1 MPTAYKLA
9 QVAGGTAVTAYSSL
23 YSTGTATTAI
33 VSNLLVANQGTASL
47 TVRVGTDTA
56 GAVAPGAGEW
66 ILYDVV
72 IAGNDT
78 LSFGPLS
85 MGTSLALVVS
95 SSGTACTFSA
105 AVAEIS

>member
-1 MPTAYKLA
+1 MATTYKLP
-9 QVAGGTAVTAYSSL
+9 QVQGSSSTGTYATL
-23 YSTGTATTAI
+23 YSTGASTTAI
-33 VSNLLVANQGTASL
+33 VSNVLVANEAATAV
-47 TVRVGTDTA
+47 TVRIGVAASAGTPAA
-56 GAVAPGAGEW
+56 GSW

-85 MGTSLALVVS
+85 LGNTQFLRVS
-95 SSGTACTFSA
+95 SSENTCTFSA

>member
-1 MPTAYKLA
+1 MATTYSLA
-9 QVAGGTAVTAYSSL
+9 QVQGTSSTGTYSTL
-23 YSTGTATTAI
+23 YSTGASTTAI
-33 VSNLLVANQGTASL
+33 VSNLLIANQASSAV
-47 TVRVGTDTA
+47 TVRVGIDDTA
-56 GAVAPGAGEW
+56 GTPGAAEW

-85 MGTSLALVVS
+85 LGNTRFIRVS
-95 SSGTACTFSA
+95 SSANTCTFSA

>member
-1 MPTAYKLA
+1 MATTYSLA
-9 QVAGGTAVTAYSSL
+9 QVQGSASTGTYSTL
-23 YSTGTATTAI
+23 YSTGASTTAI
-33 VSNLLVANQGTASL
+33 ISNLLIANHAAAAV
-47 TVRVGTDTA
+47 TVRVGIDDTA
-56 GAVAPGAGEW
+56 GTPGAAEW

-85 MGTSLALVVS
+85 LGNTRFIRVS
-95 SSGTACTFSA
+95 SSANTCTFSA

>member
-1 MPTAYKLA
+1 MATAYKLP
-9 QVAGGTAVTAYSSL
+9 QVQGTSSTGTYATL
-23 YSTGTATTAI
+23 YSTGASESAI
-33 VSNLLVANQGTASL
+33 ISNLLIANQASATV
-47 TVRVGTDTA
+47 TVRVGIDDTA
-56 GAVAPGAGEW
+56 GTPGAAEW

-85 MGTSLALVVS
+85 LPASRFIRVS
-95 SSGTACTFSA
+95 SSANTCTFSA